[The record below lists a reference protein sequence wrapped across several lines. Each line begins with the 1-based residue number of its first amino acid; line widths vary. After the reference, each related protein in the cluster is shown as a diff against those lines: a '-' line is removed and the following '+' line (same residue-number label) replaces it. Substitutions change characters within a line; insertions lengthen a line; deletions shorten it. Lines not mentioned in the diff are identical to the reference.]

1 MPRRSGSSPDEVPSR
16 RRMASTP
23 EARETQMIELADQ
36 LAEKQLREGKASS
49 QVMTHYL
56 KLGTSRERLELEK
69 MQLEKELL
77 QAKTEAIRNQA
88 RTEELFVKAIEA
100 MRSYQG
106 QRPIEAFEPEFT
118 EEYDQ

>member
-1 MPRRSGSSPDEVPSR
+1 
-16 RRMASTP
+16 
-23 EARETQMIELADQ
+23 MIELADQ

-49 QVMTHYL
+49 QVITHYL

-69 MQLEKELL
+69 MELEKELL

-88 RTEELFVKAIEA
+88 RTEELFQNAIQA

-106 QRPIEAFEPEFT
+106 QPVEAYEPDFT
-118 EEYDQ
+118 DTQER